1 LISKGL
7 PKACRPE
14 MEDKET
20 IELSLAVDVR
30 PSFWRRWGRFILG
43 TLLSMGVIFWLA
55 TTLDIR
61 QILLTLRDVNYAWVM
76 VGLLAVFLTLCA
88 RVLRWQALLDSKQI
102 TASGALSPLVL
113 GQLLNLI
120 APARL
125 GDLGRAYL
133 VTREGYPSQAQ
144 ALGTVALEKL
154 WDIVLLVALV
164 FGLSLWQPLPIWF
177 TLPARLTAIGGGVLL
192 GGILALLFLRRHLAA
207 WGSSRFS
214 QWSEAAIWHFPHVL
228 AWLAG
233 VTGRLL
239 DGLAS
244 LHRPRV
250 MLTAGGW
257 SVLVWFFGALTNLAL
272 FKAFGLPFSVGIAF
286 FLLAVLQLGVAV
298 PSVPGRIGVF
308 EGLCLVTLALF
319 GVEANLA
326 LGYGVVLHA
335 VVLLPPVALGLW
347 WLLRLDAASRRAIW
361 KLI

>member
-1 LISKGL
+1 MDVDAKSMQG
-7 PKACRPE
+7 KARKQTPE
-14 MEDKET
+14 YSPRIGHARVSSLWRGRLVLGILLSAGVINWLAKSLDFRQVL
-20 IELSLAVDVR
+20 LSLQGVNYLWV
-30 PSFWRRWGRFILG
+30 GLG
-43 TLLSMGVIFWLA
+43 LLTG
-55 TTLDIR
+55 
-61 QILLTLRDVNYAWVM
+61 LLTLV
-76 VGLLAVFLTLCA
+76 A

-125 GDLGRAYL
+125 GDVGRAYL
-133 VTREGYPSQAQ
+133 VTREGYPSQAR

-154 WDIVLLVALV
+154 WDIVLLVVLV
-164 FGLSLWQPLPIWF
+164 VGLSLWQPLPAWF
-177 TLPARLTAIGGGVLL
+177 TLPAQLTAIGGGVLL
-192 GGILALLFLRRHLAA
+192 AGILALLFLRRHLAN
-207 WGSSRFS
+207 GVSGRFS
-214 QWSEAAIWHFPHVL
+214 RWSEVELWCLPRVST
-228 AWLAG
+228 WLAG

-239 DGLAS
+239 DGLAG

-250 MLTAGGW
+250 MLAAGGW
-257 SVLVWFFGALTNLAL
+257 SVLAWFFGALTNLAL
-272 FKAFGLPFSVGIAF
+272 FKAFGLPFSVGIAL

-319 GVEANLA
+319 GVEANMA

-361 KLI
+361 KLT